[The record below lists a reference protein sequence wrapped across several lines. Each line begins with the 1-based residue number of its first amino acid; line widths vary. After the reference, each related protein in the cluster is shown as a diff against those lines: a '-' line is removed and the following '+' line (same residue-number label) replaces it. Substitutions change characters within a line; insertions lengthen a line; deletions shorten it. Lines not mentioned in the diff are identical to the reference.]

1 MPSTVSRRVLLVEDS
16 KECSIVVQ
24 QSLKPL
30 NIELI
35 MTDTLATA
43 RQVLSES
50 GIHSI
55 SLLLVDFVLPDGDGI
70 ELISEV
76 QAASGNTPIFLLT
89 SRDDTTSKVTAFSL
103 GADDYI
109 VKPVNPIELRARVD
123 ARLKKASRAAADT
136 EKLRKG
142 RLVLQTSLLRA
153 TMQDKDVERDLSLT
167 AKQFKILHFLLKNE
181 GKPFSRSELV
191 ANVWGKGIHILDRT
205 IDSHICALRKKLG
218 DLGHLIECLPAVGYR
233 FNSEVEQSK

>member
-1 MPSTVSRRVLLVEDS
+1 MSTTSPRRVLLVEDS

-35 MTDTLATA
+35 MTDTLTNA
-43 RQVLSES
+43 RQVLRES
-50 GIHSI
+50 GIDSL

-76 QAASGNTPIFLLT
+76 QAKGNNIPIFLLT

-123 ARLKKASRAAADT
+123 ARLKKASRVTADS
-136 EKLRKG
+136 EKLQRG

-153 TMQDKDVERDLSLT
+153 TLQENDVERDLSLT

-181 GKPFSRSELV
+181 GKPFTRSELV

-218 DLGHLIECLPAVGYR
+218 ELGNQIECLPAVGYR
-233 FNSEVEQSK
+233 FNSEIEQSK